1 MSSSKKF
8 AIFNPKHKYKE
19 QSTKPEFDPA
29 LLFYG
34 GTMKTRKQTESRIER
49 IFVKAYDVASSYD
62 LKMARE
68 ILVKN
73 FGGKILNTNPLLAQ
87 VGFHKMIV
95 MSDYGSI
102 VFFNHAQAEITEAMD
117 TLRVCAQ
124 RLNRR
129 MSEDDFILNLTTELK
144 MPDGTEEL
152 YIKEFNRDIAL
163 VISVVLCRSV
173 SLEYYESLVSDT
185 FAQFEES
192 VASLAA
198 IGKMQK
204 DEKTL
209 TKQVGLAIS
218 VEQELAYNLSA
229 FDEPDI
235 VWGGS
240 KRIDELYIRLKRE
253 FDLEDRIRAIQQK
266 VSIISR
272 SSTFVIS
279 RLEAKRSRMLEWIII
294 LLIAAEIILVLLGKM

>member
-1 MSSSKKF
+1 MRKK
-8 AIFNPKHKYKE
+8 NR
-19 QSTKPEFDPA
+19 TD
-29 LLFYG
+29 
-34 GTMKTRKQTESRIER
+34 SRSEKIV
-49 IFVKAYDVASSYD
+49 VKAYDVASSYD

-87 VGFHKMIV
+87 VGFHKMV
-95 MSDYGSI
+95 AVSDYGSI
-102 VFFNHAQAEITEAMD
+102 VFFNHTQAEITETLD
-117 TLRVCAQ
+117 TLRVCAL
-124 RLNRR
+124 RLNRK
-129 MSEDDFILNLTTELK
+129 MSEDDFILNLTAEQK

-152 YIKEFNRDIAL
+152 SIKEFNREIAL
-163 VISVVLCRSV
+163 VIGVVLCRSV

-185 FAQFEES
+185 FAQLEES
-192 VASLAA
+192 VASLAST
-198 IGKMQK
+198 GKMHK

-240 KRIDELYIRLKRE
+240 KKIDELYVRLKRE
-253 FDLEDRIRAIQQK
+253 FDLDDRIRAIQQK

>member
-1 MSSSKKF
+1 MHAK
-8 AIFNPKHKYKE
+8 
-19 QSTKPEFDPA
+19 TKVE
-29 LLFYG
+29 
-34 GTMKTRKQTESRIER
+34 KIV
-49 IFVKAYDVASSYD
+49 VKAYDVASSYD

-73 FGGKILNTNPLLAQ
+73 FGGKILNTNPLLVQ
-87 VGFHKMIV
+87 VGFHKKIV
-95 MSDYGSI
+95 VADYGSI
-102 VFFNHAQAEITEAMD
+102 VFFNHSQAEITEVVD

-124 RLNRR
+124 RPNRR
-129 MSEDDFILNLTTELK
+129 VSEDEFVLNLNAELK
-144 MPDGTEEL
+144 MPDGTEEM

-163 VISVVLCRSV
+163 VIGVVLCRSV

-192 VASLAA
+192 VSSLAA
-198 IGKMQK
+198 RGKMQK
-204 DEKTL
+204 DERTL

-240 KRIDELYIRLKRE
+240 KRIDELYKSLKRE
-253 FDLEDRIRAIQQK
+253 FDLDDRIRAIQQK

-294 LLIAAEIILVLLGKM
+294 LLIAAEIVLMLLGKM